1 MRQDLWVASAT
12 KDKFFS
18 LYDIY
23 FQLHEFFMRILIT
36 LILTGAWTLSGQAQ
50 KKDAYVI
57 YNDKGRKV
65 TYRKMLK
72 KVSKS
77 DITLFGEYHNNPICH
92 WLELAL
98 AKDLK
103 AKTKNLILGAE
114 MIEADNQDPLDAYM
128 EDRIDYSG
136 LDSLARLW
144 SNYRTDYAPLV
155 DFAKANNLK
164 FIGTNIPR
172 RYASMVFKQGG
183 FAALEGLPKEELDWI
198 VPLPIPFDP
207 MLSQYKEM
215 QSMMEGHDGIPFVQ
229 AQAIKDAT
237 MAHFILEHYIDESIF
252 LHYNGTFH
260 SDYYQ
265 GILWYLQQAQPYLQ
279 YVTISTVEQDDVYSL
294 DTEHEGKA
302 DFIICIDADMT
313 KTY

>member
-1 MRQDLWVASAT
+1 
-12 KDKFFS
+12 
-18 LYDIY
+18 
-23 FQLHEFFMRILIT
+23 MRIFIT
-36 LILTGAWTLSGQAQ
+36 LILAIVLGFSAEAQ
-50 KKDAYVI
+50 NKDAYVI

-72 KVSKS
+72 TVVKGDV
-77 DITLFGEYHNNPICH
+77 TLFGEYHNNPICH
-92 WLELAL
+92 WLELEL
-98 AKDLK
+98 AKDLHE
-103 AKTKNLILGAE
+103 KTSNLILGAE
-114 MIEADNQDPLDAYM
+114 MIETDNQDPLDAYLTG
-128 EDRIDYSG
+128 EIDYDD

-144 SNYRTDYAPLV
+144 SNYITDYAPLV

-183 FAALEGLPKEELDWI
+183 FDALDGLPKDELDWI
-198 VPLPIPFDP
+198 APLPIPFDP
-207 MLSQYKEM
+207 TLSQYEAM

-237 MAHFILEHYIDESIF
+237 MAHFILANYEDGSDF
-252 LHYNGTFH
+252 LHYNGTYH
-260 SDYYQ
+260 SDYFQ
-265 GILWYLQQAQPYLQ
+265 GILWYLRQSQPNLQ
-279 YVTISTVEQDDVYSL
+279 YVTISTVEQDDIYTL
-294 DTEHEGKA
+294 DAEHKGKA